1 MSRFNVDKVVAP
13 TRCPRAFASLSK
25 FLKRPPVYLLL
36 LVSPF
41 LLSYVARIR
50 DSSYR
55 AVTVRGESGI
65 AEVRVLAL
73 SARNYVR
80 ELWNFMYGVS
90 VSKYANS
97 IRPFLRWEIV
107 PSSCKLSPRSNGLG
121 FSFSFSPLLDPL
133 HASILCALRGKAPR
147 FLLPLLLHLPAFRE
161 RNFVIEKLHRMFSLL
176 TRDHR
181 LPFSTLWH
189 TNTTSIENFDGVVPP
204 SPFPRNASNV
214 DQHLQSP
221 ARFFPEKRR
230 KEGEKKERKKGKRAN
245 SLRIR
250 QFLRSFAATVRHRSA
265 TYGHPLLRCREFILS
280 EIAEIFDRLEREECV
295 SIARRMEFLVSDN
308 YNEGEFFPGIVSK
321 RFALFLCKKISH
333 SHETNDSRER
343 I

>member
-36 LVSPF
+36 VSPF

-55 AVTVRGESGI
+55 AVTGGGGESGI

-133 HASILCALRGKAPR
+133 HASILRGKAPR

-161 RNFVIEKLHRMFSLL
+161 RNFVIEKLHRIFSLL

-204 SPFPRNASNV
+204 SPFPPSS
-214 DQHLQSP
+214 Q
-221 ARFFPEKRR
+221 RR
-230 KEGEKKERKKGKRAN
+230 PTSSKSRTFLPGEKKERR
-245 SLRIR
+245 
-250 QFLRSFAATVRHRSA
+250 
-265 TYGHPLLRCREFILS
+265 RE
-280 EIAEIFDRLEREECV
+280 ERKEEREKSKLASNSSV
-295 SIARRMEFLVSDN
+295 SSLFRRNRSPSFRYLRTPAASVSRIYFIGNSGDIRSTGARRVCVHREKN
-308 YNEGEFFPGIVSK
+308 GIFS
-321 RFALFLCKKISH
+321 IG
-333 SHETNDSRER
+333 
-343 I
+343 

>member
-1 MSRFNVDKVVAP
+1 MSPGFRLAFEIFETPACIPPPPRFSISLVLRGKDSRF
-13 TRCPRAFASLSK
+13 
-25 FLKRPPVYLLL
+25 
-36 LVSPF
+36 LVS
-41 LLSYVARIR
+41 SGYKG
-50 DSSYR
+50 
-55 AVTVRGESGI
+55 GESGI

-161 RNFVIEKLHRMFSLL
+161 RNFVIEKLHRIFSLL

-204 SPFPRNASNV
+204 SPFPPSSQR
-214 DQHLQSP
+214 LQ
-221 ARFFPEKRR
+221 RR
-230 KEGEKKERKKGKRAN
+230 PTSSKSRTFLPGEKKERR
-245 SLRIR
+245 
-250 QFLRSFAATVRHRSA
+250 
-265 TYGHPLLRCREFILS
+265 RE
-280 EIAEIFDRLEREECV
+280 ERKEEREKSKLASNSSV
-295 SIARRMEFLVSDN
+295 SSLFRRNRSPSFRYLRTPAASVSRIYFIGNSGDIRSTGARRVCVHREKN
-308 YNEGEFFPGIVSK
+308 GIFS
-321 RFALFLCKKISH
+321 IG
-333 SHETNDSRER
+333 
-343 I
+343 

>member
-147 FLLPLLLHLPAFRE
+147 FLLPLPLHLPAFRE
-161 RNFVIEKLHRMFSLL
+161 RNFVIEKLHRIFSLL

-204 SPFPRNASNV
+204 SPFPPSSQR
-214 DQHLQSP
+214 LQ
-221 ARFFPEKRR
+221 RR
-230 KEGEKKERKKGKRAN
+230 PTSSKSRTFLPGEKKERR
-245 SLRIR
+245 
-250 QFLRSFAATVRHRSA
+250 
-265 TYGHPLLRCREFILS
+265 RE
-280 EIAEIFDRLEREECV
+280 ERKEEREKSKLASNSSV
-295 SIARRMEFLVSDN
+295 SSLFRRNRSPSFRYLRTPAASVSRIYFIGNSGDIRSTGARRVCVHREKN
-308 YNEGEFFPGIVSK
+308 GIFS
-321 RFALFLCKKISH
+321 IG
-333 SHETNDSRER
+333 
-343 I
+343 

>member
-1 MSRFNVDKVVAP
+1 MSPGFRLAFEIFETPACIPPPRFSISLVLRGKDSRF
-13 TRCPRAFASLSK
+13 
-25 FLKRPPVYLLL
+25 
-36 LVSPF
+36 LVS
-41 LLSYVARIR
+41 SGYKG
-50 DSSYR
+50 
-55 AVTVRGESGI
+55 GESGI

-133 HASILCALRGKAPR
+133 HASILRGKAPR

-161 RNFVIEKLHRMFSLL
+161 RNFVIEKLHRIFSLL

-204 SPFPRNASNV
+204 SPFPPSS
-214 DQHLQSP
+214 Q
-221 ARFFPEKRR
+221 RR
-230 KEGEKKERKKGKRAN
+230 PTSSKSRTFLPGGKKERR
-245 SLRIR
+245 
-250 QFLRSFAATVRHRSA
+250 
-265 TYGHPLLRCREFILS
+265 RE
-280 EIAEIFDRLEREECV
+280 ERKEEREKSKLASNSSV
-295 SIARRMEFLVSDN
+295 SSLFRRNRSPSFRYLRTPAASVSRIYFIGNSGDIRSTGARRVCVHREKN
-308 YNEGEFFPGIVSK
+308 GIFS
-321 RFALFLCKKISH
+321 IG
-333 SHETNDSRER
+333 
-343 I
+343 

>member
-133 HASILCALRGKAPR
+133 HASILCEEKHRVSSSPSPSIYPR
-147 FLLPLLLHLPAFRE
+147 FAKETLSS
-161 RNFVIEKLHRMFSLL
+161 RN
-176 TRDHR
+176 
-181 LPFSTLWH
+181 
-189 TNTTSIENFDGVVPP
+189 SIEYFPCLHAIIDCHFPP
-204 SPFPRNASNV
+204 
-214 DQHLQSP
+214 
-221 ARFFPEKRR
+221 
-230 KEGEKKERKKGKRAN
+230 
-245 SLRIR
+245 
-250 QFLRSFAATVRHRSA
+250 
-265 TYGHPLLRCREFILS
+265 YGTLIRCR
-280 EIAEIFDRLEREECV
+280 
-295 SIARRMEFLVSDN
+295 
-308 YNEGEFFPGIVSK
+308 
-321 RFALFLCKKISH
+321 
-333 SHETNDSRER
+333 
-343 I
+343 

>member
-25 FLKRPPVYLLL
+25 FLKRPPVFLL

-133 HASILCALRGKAPR
+133 HASILRGKAPR

-161 RNFVIEKLHRMFSLL
+161 RNFVIEKLHRIFSLL

-204 SPFPRNASNV
+204 SPFPPSS
-214 DQHLQSP
+214 Q
-221 ARFFPEKRR
+221 RR
-230 KEGEKKERKKGKRAN
+230 PTSSKSRTFLPGEKKERR
-245 SLRIR
+245 
-250 QFLRSFAATVRHRSA
+250 
-265 TYGHPLLRCREFILS
+265 RE
-280 EIAEIFDRLEREECV
+280 ERKEEREKSKLASNSSV
-295 SIARRMEFLVSDN
+295 SSLFRRNRSPSFRYLRTPAASVSRIYFIGNSGDIRSTGARRVCVHREKN
-308 YNEGEFFPGIVSK
+308 GIFS
-321 RFALFLCKKISH
+321 IG
-333 SHETNDSRER
+333 
-343 I
+343 

>member
-1 MSRFNVDKVVAP
+1 M
-13 TRCPRAFASLSK
+13 
-25 FLKRPPVYLLL
+25 
-36 LVSPF
+36 
-41 LLSYVARIR
+41 
-50 DSSYR
+50 
-55 AVTVRGESGI
+55 
-65 AEVRVLAL
+65 RVLAL

-133 HASILCALRGKAPR
+133 HASILRGKAPR

-161 RNFVIEKLHRMFSLL
+161 RNFVIEKLHRIFSLL

-204 SPFPRNASNV
+204 SPFPPSS
-214 DQHLQSP
+214 Q
-221 ARFFPEKRR
+221 RR
-230 KEGEKKERKKGKRAN
+230 PTSSKSRTFLPGGKKERR
-245 SLRIR
+245 
-250 QFLRSFAATVRHRSA
+250 
-265 TYGHPLLRCREFILS
+265 RE
-280 EIAEIFDRLEREECV
+280 ERKEEREKSKLASNSSV
-295 SIARRMEFLVSDN
+295 SSLFRRNRSPSFRYLRTPAASVSRIYFIGNSGDIRSTGARRVCVHREKN
-308 YNEGEFFPGIVSK
+308 GIFS
-321 RFALFLCKKISH
+321 IG
-333 SHETNDSRER
+333 
-343 I
+343 

>member
-1 MSRFNVDKVVAP
+1 MSPCFRLAFEIFETPACIPPPRFSISLVLRGKDSRF
-13 TRCPRAFASLSK
+13 
-25 FLKRPPVYLLL
+25 
-36 LVSPF
+36 LVS
-41 LLSYVARIR
+41 SGYKG
-50 DSSYR
+50 
-55 AVTVRGESGI
+55 GESGI

-133 HASILCALRGKAPR
+133 HASILRGKAPR

-161 RNFVIEKLHRMFSLL
+161 RNFVIEKLHRIFSLL

-204 SPFPRNASNV
+204 SPFPPSS
-214 DQHLQSP
+214 Q
-221 ARFFPEKRR
+221 RR
-230 KEGEKKERKKGKRAN
+230 PTSSKSRTFLPGEKKERR
-245 SLRIR
+245 
-250 QFLRSFAATVRHRSA
+250 
-265 TYGHPLLRCREFILS
+265 RE
-280 EIAEIFDRLEREECV
+280 ERKEEREKSKLASNSSV
-295 SIARRMEFLVSDN
+295 SSLFRRNRSPSFRYLRTPAASVSRIYFIGNSGDIRSTGARRVCVHREKN
-308 YNEGEFFPGIVSK
+308 GIFS
-321 RFALFLCKKISH
+321 IG
-333 SHETNDSRER
+333 
-343 I
+343 

>member
-25 FLKRPPVYLLL
+25 FLKRPPVYLL

-133 HASILCALRGKAPR
+133 HASILRGKAPR

-161 RNFVIEKLHRMFSLL
+161 RNFVIEKLHRIFSLL

-204 SPFPRNASNV
+204 SPFPPSS
-214 DQHLQSP
+214 Q
-221 ARFFPEKRR
+221 RR
-230 KEGEKKERKKGKRAN
+230 PTSSKSRTFLPGEKKERR
-245 SLRIR
+245 
-250 QFLRSFAATVRHRSA
+250 
-265 TYGHPLLRCREFILS
+265 RE
-280 EIAEIFDRLEREECV
+280 ERKEEREKSKLASNSSV
-295 SIARRMEFLVSDN
+295 SSLFRRNRSPSFRYLRTPAASVSRIYFIGNSGDIRSTGARRVCVHREKN
-308 YNEGEFFPGIVSK
+308 GIFS
-321 RFALFLCKKISH
+321 IG
-333 SHETNDSRER
+333 
-343 I
+343 

>member
-55 AVTVRGESGI
+55 AVTGGGQSGI

-133 HASILCALRGKAPR
+133 HASILRGKAPR

-161 RNFVIEKLHRMFSLL
+161 RNFVIEKLHRIFSLL

-204 SPFPRNASNV
+204 SPFPPSS
-214 DQHLQSP
+214 Q
-221 ARFFPEKRR
+221 RR
-230 KEGEKKERKKGKRAN
+230 PTSSKSRTFLPGEKKERR
-245 SLRIR
+245 
-250 QFLRSFAATVRHRSA
+250 
-265 TYGHPLLRCREFILS
+265 RE
-280 EIAEIFDRLEREECV
+280 ERKEEREKSKLASNSSV
-295 SIARRMEFLVSDN
+295 SSLFRRNRSPSFRYLRTPAASVSRIYFIGNSGDIRSTGARRVCVHREKN
-308 YNEGEFFPGIVSK
+308 GIFS
-321 RFALFLCKKISH
+321 IG
-333 SHETNDSRER
+333 
-343 I
+343 